1 MLAYLRRLLRPLT
14 HPYRVLVIWED
25 AYTKHY
31 ALTYADALQWAACYP
46 LDAFVLIRSR
56 TLAAGAVMRNDLK
69 DAGPV
74 ITPMCIRCGAE

>member
-25 AYTKHY
+25 AYIKHH

-46 LDAFVLIRSR
+46 VDAYILIRTRRGR
-56 TLAAGAVMRNDLK
+56 TAGCRGV
-69 DAGPV
+69 
-74 ITPMCIRCGAE
+74 

>member
-1 MLAYLRRLLRPLT
+1 MRAYNYLRRLLRPLT

-56 TLAAGAVMRNDLK
+56 TGRVVGCRGC
-69 DAGPV
+69 DA
-74 ITPMCIRCGAE
+74 